1 MRLEPLDKTQIENIV
16 SKAIQDAIDFCDG
29 EIEPQR
35 LKAQRYYDLG
45 CDLGSEDG
53 RSSVVSA
60 KCREVVRGIKPS
72 LQRVFLASE
81 KPVEFVPRGAEDVQ
95 AAEQATQFI
104 NYKFQQHNGYKLIND
119 VFQDA
124 LVKKTGIAY
133 IYYNEMMEQETHTLT
148 GLSDDEFTLLVTD
161 DDVEVLEHE
170 IKTSMSMD
178 EQGMEIE
185 MPVHDVKLIRN
196 IPNGDI
202 CIESVPPE
210 DFFVDRNARSIEDFY
225 ICGHT
230 AEVRVADIL
239 AMGFSL
245 DDLSGVDAT
254 EYSVADDEAEF
265 ERRGY
270 TVDDSEDENISA
282 ASKKITL
289 TTAYME
295 LDIEGSGVPQLYQF
309 LCVGA
314 NHTLLNF
321 YSADHAPYAIF
332 EVDGEPHAFFGTSL
346 VDLTI
351 TDQDA
356 ATSMLR
362 GILDNAALTNNP
374 AVQILD
380 GQVQVEDLLNNE
392 IGRIVRVKSPNAVQ
406 EMAVPFT
413 AAQTLPALQY
423 FDQSVD
429 NKTGVS
435 KMAQGLNPDVLKSA
449 TATSIAASMEGQSG
463 QAEVIARNLAEGG
476 MKRLFKLMLDLYV
489 KNTDKEE
496 VMRLNGQFV
505 PVDPRA
511 WSADM
516 DLSVNVGLGTGREN
530 ERAAALQL
538 AFGIQQQLYQTY
550 GAANGIVTLTQIR
563 NTLAD
568 ILALGGI
575 RNIDRHFM
583 PMSPEIEQQ
592 MMAQAQQ
599 QQQMMA
605 QMAQQQDP
613 TQAIMQAEA
622 MKTQTQAQ
630 MDMAKM
636 QMDNNYKMHELGMKD
651 DLERDKMVQDLAVKV
666 AELLGKY
673 GTAVDVEQI
682 KMEQAAERQHNE
694 AMKNMAMGG
703 GNGSAG
709 Y

>member
-1 MRLEPLDKTQIENIV
+1 MRLEPLDKTQIESIV
-16 SKAIQDAIDFCDG
+16 SKAIDDAIDFCDA

-35 LKAQRYYDLG
+35 IKAQRYYDLE
-45 CDLGSEDG
+45 CDLGYEEG
-53 RSSVVSA
+53 RSKVVAS

-81 KPVEFVPRGAEDVQ
+81 KPVEFVPRGSEDVQ

-104 NYKFQQHNGYKLIND
+104 NYKFQQHNGYTLIND

-133 IYYNEMMEQETHTLT
+133 VYYNESMDQETHTLT
-148 GLSDDEFTLLVTD
+148 GLSEDEFTLLVTD
-161 DDVEVLEHE
+161 DNVEVLEHE
-170 IKTSMSMD
+170 VQMTASLSED
-178 EQGMEIE
+178 GIE
-185 MPVHDVKLIRN
+185 VETPIHDVKLVRN
-196 IPNGDI
+196 IPDGDI

-225 ICGHT
+225 VCGHT
-230 AEVRVADIL
+230 SEVRVSDIL

-245 DDLSGVDAT
+245 DDLSGLDHT
-254 EYSVADDEAEF
+254 EYSVTDDEAEF

-270 TVDDSEDENISA
+270 AVDDGEDENISG

-289 TTAYME
+289 TQAFME

-314 NHTLLNF
+314 NHTLLQF
-321 YSADHAPYAIF
+321 YEADHAPYAIF
-332 EVDGEPHAFFGTSL
+332 EIDPEPHAFFGTSL

-374 AVQILD
+374 AVQIVD
-380 GQVQVEDLLNNE
+380 GQVHVEDLLNNE
-392 IGRIVRVKSPNAVQ
+392 IGRVVRVKTPNAVQ

-423 FDQSVD
+423 FDQLVD

-449 TATSIAASMEGQSG
+449 TATSIAASMEGQAG

-476 MKRLFKLMLDLYV
+476 MKRLFKLMLDLYI

-496 VMRLNGQFV
+496 IMRLNGQFV

-511 WSADM
+511 WSAEM

-550 GAANGIVTLTQIR
+550 GAQNGIVTLTQIR

-592 MMAQAQQ
+592 MMMQAQQ

-630 MDMAKM
+630 IDMTKM
-636 QMDNNYKMHELGMKD
+636 QMDNQYKMHELAMKD
-651 DLERDKMVQDLAVKV
+651 DLARDEMVQDLAIKV

-673 GTAVDVEQI
+673 GTAVDVEAI
-682 KMEQAAERQHNE
+682 KQEQNAARQHNE
-694 AMKNMAMGG
+694 QMMGG
-703 GNGSAG
+703 INGSG
-709 Y
+709 SY

>member
-1 MRLEPLDKTQIENIV
+1 MRLEPLDKTQIESIV
-16 SKAIQDAIDFCDG
+16 SKAISDAIDFCDA

-35 LKAQRYYDLG
+35 VKAQRYYDLE
-45 CDLGSEDG
+45 CDLGHEDG
-53 RSSVVSA
+53 RSSVVSS
-60 KCREVVRGIKPS
+60 KCREAVRGIKPS
-72 LQRVFLASE
+72 LQRVFLATE
-81 KPVEFVPRGAEDVQ
+81 KPVEFVPRGSEDVQ

-124 LVKKTGIAY
+124 LVKKTGVAY
-133 IYYNEMMEQETHTLT
+133 VYYNESMQQETHTLT
-148 GLSDDEFTLLVTD
+148 NLSEDEFTLLVTD

-170 IKTSMSMD
+170 IQTSMSVD
-178 EQGMEIE
+178 ETGMEVE
-185 MPVHDVKLIRN
+185 MPTHDVKLIRN
-196 IPNGDI
+196 IPDGDI

-225 ICGHT
+225 VCGHT
-230 AEVRVADIL
+230 SEVRVSDIL
-239 AMGFSL
+239 AMGFSV
-245 DDLSGVDAT
+245 DDLSGLDHT
-254 EYSVADDEAEF
+254 EYSASDDEAEF

-270 TVDDSEDENISA
+270 SVDDGEDENVSGS
-282 ASKKITL
+282 SKKITL

-309 LCVGA
+309 LCVGSS
-314 NHTLLNF
+314 HTLLNF
-321 YSADHAPYAIF
+321 YEADHAPYAIF

-380 GQVQVEDLLNNE
+380 GQVHVEDLLNNE
-392 IGRIVRVKSPNAVQ
+392 IGRVVRVKSPNAVQ
-406 EMAVPFT
+406 EMSIPFT

-423 FDQSVD
+423 FDQMVD

-449 TATSIAASMEGQSG
+449 TATSIAASMEGQAG

-489 KNTDKEE
+489 KNTDKED
-496 VMRLNGQFV
+496 VMRLNGEFV

-550 GAANGIVTLTQIR
+550 GPQNGVVTLTQIR

-568 ILALGGI
+568 MLALGGI

-605 QMAQQQDP
+605 QMSQQQDP

-622 MKTQTQAQ
+622 MKTQTNAQ
-630 MDMAKM
+630 IDMAKM
-636 QMDNNYKMHELGMKD
+636 QMDNQYKMHELAMKD
-651 DLERDKMVQDLAVKV
+651 DLARDEMVQDLAVKV

-673 GTAVDVEQI
+673 GTAVDVEAI
-682 KMEQAAERQHNE
+682 KQEQNAARQHNE
-694 AMKNMAMGG
+694 QMMGG
-703 GNGSAG
+703 MNGSG
-709 Y
+709 SY